1 MHLPQH
7 WLLSFPITHFHI
19 STCHCKNFQL
29 GVASKMQRTHGIFR
43 PASKYLWVPP
53 RNAWICRVGY
63 CSMGVTVGRV
73 VSSARARTRDDTPHG
88 DPHATVTHPAY
99 SGTFRGRRIYVFACT
114 VHFVLRKIL
123 PCERRKELWIGEKL
137 MKGAYLW
144 LVMFSFDECIG
155 QWRILSFH
163 KRCSLLNF
171 STSEVKNVLE
181 LKWTCDQR

>member
-1 MHLPQH
+1 MHECYTDIHSIMEGNLI
-7 WLLSFPITHFHI
+7 WTGGK
-19 STCHCKNFQL
+19 TKFQKKD
-29 GVASKMQRTHGIFR
+29 AIR
-43 PASKYLWVPP
+43 PPTA
-53 RNAWICRVGY
+53 
-63 CSMGVTVGRV
+63 
-73 VSSARARTRDDTPHG
+73 TRDDTPHG

-123 PCERRKELWIGEKL
+123 PCERRKELWIGKKL